1 MSKQTNNNPTSRI
14 SRIHSRGKSMP
25 GETYNQD
32 KRSRSRSHENSP
44 NEETPVERRARC
56 DAGPKASNTNNNSED
71 NHMEVS
77 QGNWTQAGPKSR
89 RPRNQSPRHKL
100 PAIKLKINPAQIAFF
115 QNRTN
120 KAKEIM
126 RCKPNVDPELI
137 KFASFKEAVLII
149 ATDDEKTHQE
159 LSKPWPE
166 DAFGSNFRLLQ
177 KKEANQPIKITL
189 RDPDADLNDARTIQQ
204 LKNQGITNA
213 TRKINRSNGQA
224 SSIISAE
231 VADRNTL
238 NKVIANG
245 VRIDFERLRVQLE
258 RPVLQCYKCQQ
269 VGHPASDC
277 PNDQACLKCSEN
289 HTLLDCPTKD
299 STEPKTLKCVN
310 CDGNHAACSR
320 KCEYLREAT
329 ILAVNKQ
336 KARSYAA
343 VTRQERQQ
351 QQQAQPTSNPPEAQ
365 AKTQQADPQLQQ
377 QIAQM
382 LQQQQQMQ
390 LQLAEVL
397 QQLKKQQQL
406 NKEQKQLIQE
416 QQLQIQQLKQQQ
428 NTNDIQ
434 TEKARNQQKKAIQIA
449 SDSSAAL
456 NPNQAKS
463 NNNINSAPNK
473 QPAAKAARQ
482 SFPANH

>member
-1 MSKQTNNNPTSRI
+1 
-14 SRIHSRGKSMP
+14 
-25 GETYNQD
+25 
-32 KRSRSRSHENSP
+32 
-44 NEETPVERRARC
+44 
-56 DAGPKASNTNNNSED
+56 
-71 NHMEVS
+71 
-77 QGNWTQAGPKSR
+77 
-89 RPRNQSPRHKL
+89 
-100 PAIKLKINPAQIAFF
+100 
-115 QNRTN
+115 
-120 KAKEIM
+120 
-126 RCKPNVDPELI
+126 
-137 KFASFKEAVLII
+137 
-149 ATDDEKTHQE
+149 
-159 LSKPWPE
+159 
-166 DAFGSNFRLLQ
+166 
-177 KKEANQPIKITL
+177 
-189 RDPDADLNDARTIQQ
+189 
-204 LKNQGITNA
+204 
-213 TRKINRSNGQA
+213 
-224 SSIISAE
+224 
-231 VADRNTL
+231 
-238 NKVIANG
+238 
-245 VRIDFERLRVQLE
+245 
-258 RPVLQCYKCQQ
+258 
-269 VGHPASDC
+269 
-277 PNDQACLKCSEN
+277 LKCSEN